1 MAAETIYPISQNINS
16 FSYEPAT
23 QELTVEF
30 QDLQVYRYLSVPQM
44 VFDDLRKLVAQG
56 GSVGS
61 YFYRNIRS
69 VYANILD

>member
-1 MAAETIYPISQNINS
+1 MAETVYPISQNINS
-16 FSYEPAT
+16 MTYDPLT
-23 QELTVEF
+23 QDLSVEF

-44 VFDDLRKLVAQG
+44 VFDDVKRLVAQG

-61 YFYRNIRS
+61 YFYRNIRN